1 MSKKTNQD
9 NTTIALNKKANFEY
23 AIEDTFIAGL
33 QLEGWEVK
41 SLRASRA
48 QITESYVIIKE
59 GEAWLLGAQIS
70 PLPTVSTHFVPDPTR
85 TRKLLLNK
93 KEINKLFGAV
103 QRQGYAIVAM
113 SLFWAGRNAKLKI
126 GLGKGKKLH
135 DKRASIKERDL
146 KREQQRG
153 FE

>member
-85 TRKLLLNK
+85 TRTRSDPRT
-93 KEINKLFGAV
+93 GA
-103 QRQGYAIVAM
+103 G
-113 SLFWAGRNAKLKI
+113 
-126 GLGKGKKLH
+126 
-135 DKRASIKERDL
+135 
-146 KREQQRG
+146 
-153 FE
+153 